1 MKKKVLVAMS
11 GGVDSSLAAYLL
23 KKKGYNLTGLTMCF
37 GIKHANRRRTAC
49 CDAKAIRD
57 AKEVC
62 RKLDI
67 PHYVM
72 DFSKELEKKVIKTFI
87 SEYQLGRTPN
97 PCVECN
103 RSLKFDI
110 LLKRARAMG
119 FAFLATGH
127 YARIER
133 GRLKKAKDKTKDQS
147 YFLYAIK
154 KQNLKSILFPVG
166 KLKKSEVRKIAK
178 NARIPVYE
186 KPESQNI
193 CFIPDKDYHKFISK
207 RAEKKP
213 VEGLIRDTGGKIVG
227 KHKGAIFY
235 TVGQRGGL
243 GVAYKCPRYVISIDA
258 VKNELIIGE
267 EKELASGGLIAKD
280 INLLVDKLPKDAV
293 AKVRYNQGE
302 TECTPILCKNKKELK
317 IMFKTP
323 EKAITPGQSVV
334 LYKGD
339 NVIGG
344 GIIERSL

>member
-1 MKKKVLVAMS
+1 
-11 GGVDSSLAAYLL
+11 
-23 KKKGYNLTGLTMCF
+23 MCF
-37 GIKHANRRRTAC
+37 GIKHANRRRVAC

-72 DFSKELEKKVIKTFI
+72 DFSKELEKKVIKTFV

-110 LLKRARAMG
+110 LLKKARAMG

-127 YARIER
+127 YAIIER

-166 KLKKSEVRKIAK
+166 KLTKKGVRKIAK
-178 NARIPVYE
+178 KAHIPVHD
-186 KPESQNI
+186 KPQSQDI
-193 CFIPDKDYHKFISK
+193 CFIPDKGYHKFISK

-213 VEGLIRDTGGKIVG
+213 AEGLIRDTDGKIVG

-235 TVGQRGGL
+235 TIGQRGGL
-243 GVAYKCPRYVISIDA
+243 GVAYKCPLYVISIDA

-267 EKELASGGLIAKD
+267 EKELDSDGLIARSV
-280 INLLVDKLPKDAV
+280 NFLVDNLPKHAV

-302 TECTPILCKNKKELK
+302 TECIPILGKDKKELK
-317 IMFKTP
+317 ITFKTP

-334 LYKGD
+334 LYEGD
-339 NVIGG
+339 NVLCG
-344 GIIERSL
+344 GIIERSFKKWQ